1 MPCHFS
7 ALLFSFISF
16 YSIYFIEFSSVVY
29 IYILFQ
35 SISITIVCIDNSN
48 NCEPSSSPKHIKRKW
63 SVPPGHTSGWTSQK
77 KREGWVWNELLGQVV
92 RCALGEIM
100 QLVIAE
106 TCRATGS
113 ATYHRKLPAQV
124 SVLSCTVIMWN
135 YDELCVF
142 LMNFIMANLQALE
155 KLLTK
160 ALAAM
165 DAMHQ
170 KKAGVDTW

>member
-1 MPCHFS
+1 
-7 ALLFSFISF
+7 
-16 YSIYFIEFSSVVY
+16 
-29 IYILFQ
+29 
-35 SISITIVCIDNSN
+35 
-48 NCEPSSSPKHIKRKW
+48 
-63 SVPPGHTSGWTSQK
+63 
-77 KREGWVWNELLGQVV
+77 
-92 RCALGEIM
+92 M

-170 KKAGVDTW
+170 KKAGVDT